1 MGSNTTRN
9 VTIAALIWGV
19 SNLLS
24 RIIGVVR
31 EAVIGR
37 TLGGGVEADIYW
49 SSFIL
54 PDFLNYLLA
63 GGALSIVFIPI
74 FSKYLSDDN
83 EEAGWKSF
91 SYIANTLVLLL
102 LVFIPLLWF
111 FFPWIAPQV
120 APGFTEDQL
129 SEVVRLTRIILP
141 AQAFHLLGGVLG
153 AAQQAKNEHKYSAI
167 AGLIYTIGIIIGGLV
182 LGTADGF
189 AYGVLLGSFF
199 GPFLLNWIGAKKVGL
214 RWSFAFSFEHA
225 DVRKYILLS
234 LPIMIG
240 ASIIVWDDF
249 FLKRYGSL
257 HGEGAVSSLQYAKT
271 LMKVPMGV
279 FGLAYGVAVYPSL
292 AKLVADK
299 DDSGAYALLLTTAK
313 RVLFLALGA
322 QAILSSVGADLARII
337 YGERLMEGQPEMIG
351 QCLTFISIGLWGWSI
366 QTILARGFY
375 AKENTWTPT
384 IIGTVMTLATALV
397 YSILGD
403 RYGIVGLAGA
413 SAIAV
418 SLYVVVLEVF
428 LRRFYMVQS
437 GSILMTV
444 LKMGLSVTVCVLFGQ
459 WFTAIELMQSFP
471 SLVRIGVVSS
481 FVGVLYLL
489 AINVWR
495 IPEIRSAQ
503 EDIFGKVKAKL
514 RL

>member
-1 MGSNTTRN
+1 MSTSRN
-9 VTIAALIWGV
+9 VGIAALIWGV

-37 TLGGGVEADIYW
+37 TLGGGIEADIYW
-49 SSFIL
+49 ASFIL

-74 FSKYLSDDN
+74 FSKYLSDEN
-83 EEAGWKSF
+83 EADGWRSF
-91 SYIANTLVLLL
+91 SYIANTLLLL
-102 LVFIPLLWF
+102 LFIFIPLLWVV
-111 FFPWIAPQV
+111 FPWIAPQV
-120 APGFTEDQL
+120 TPGFNDAQL

-141 AQAFHLLGGVLG
+141 AQAFHLIGGILG
-153 AAQQAKNEHKYSAI
+153 AAQQAKNKHQYSAM
-167 AGLIYTIGIIIGGLV
+167 AGLVYTIGIIIGGLV
-182 LGTADGF
+182 MGTAEGF
-189 AYGVLLGSFF
+189 AYGVLLGSFV

-214 RWSFAFSFEHA
+214 QWSMGFSLRHK
-225 DVRKYILLS
+225 DVRKYIALS

-249 FLKRYGSL
+249 FLKRYGSM

-279 FGLAYGVAVYPSL
+279 FGLAFGVAVYPSL
-292 AKLVADK
+292 AKMVADN
-299 DDSGAYALLLTTAK
+299 DDEGAYTLLMTTAK

-322 QAILSSVGADLARII
+322 QVVLSSTGADLARLI
-337 YGERLMEGQPEMIG
+337 YGSRLLEGQAETIG

-384 IIGTVMTLATALV
+384 IIGSVMTVLTAVV
-397 YSILGD
+397 YSMLGD
-403 RYGIVGLAGA
+403 RYGVVGLAGA

-418 SLYVVVLEVF
+418 SVYVLVLEIF
-428 LRRFYMVQS
+428 LRRFYADQS
-437 GSILMTV
+437 GSVLGTV
-444 LKMGLSVTVCVLFGQ
+444 LKMGISVALCIFFGQ
-459 WFTAIELMQSFP
+459 WFNEIAFMQGLP
-471 SLVRIGVVSS
+471 MLIRVGVVSMV
-481 FVGVLYLL
+481 VGVLYLV

-495 IPEIRSAQ
+495 IPEITAVQ
-503 EDIFGKVKAKL
+503 DDVFGKVRRKL
-514 RL
+514 RI

>member
-1 MGSNTTRN
+1 
-9 VTIAALIWGV
+9 
-19 SNLLS
+19 
-24 RIIGVVR
+24 
-31 EAVIGR
+31 
-37 TLGGGVEADIYW
+37 
-49 SSFIL
+49 
-54 PDFLNYLLA
+54 
-63 GGALSIVFIPI
+63 
-74 FSKYLSDDN
+74 
-83 EEAGWKSF
+83 
-91 SYIANTLVLLL
+91 
-102 LVFIPLLWF
+102 
-111 FFPWIAPQV
+111 
-120 APGFTEDQL
+120 
-129 SEVVRLTRIILP
+129 
-141 AQAFHLLGGVLG
+141 
-153 AAQQAKNEHKYSAI
+153 
-167 AGLIYTIGIIIGGLV
+167 
-182 LGTADGF
+182 
-189 AYGVLLGSFF
+189 
-199 GPFLLNWIGAKKVGL
+199 
-214 RWSFAFSFEHA
+214 
-225 DVRKYILLS
+225 
-234 LPIMIG
+234 
-240 ASIIVWDDF
+240 
-249 FLKRYGSL
+249 
-257 HGEGAVSSLQYAKT
+257 
-271 LMKVPMGV
+271 
-279 FGLAYGVAVYPSL
+279 
-292 AKLVADK
+292 
-299 DDSGAYALLLTTAK
+299 
-313 RVLFLALGA
+313 
-322 QAILSSVGADLARII
+322 LSSVGADLARII

-437 GSILMTV
+437 DSILMTV

-481 FVGVLYLL
+481 VVGVLYLL

-503 EDIFGKVKAKL
+503 EDIFGKVRAKL